1 LRTLEK
7 EVGTEAAAR
16 QSLPAPHRA
25 TLLHRVIFAPVAELP
40 FVDVPEIRRCVSL
53 RREREREREGSCGGL
68 TRELEAPLPS
78 NSPHDHMILRVEL
91 WWAHTGGGNALAFK
105 QPRMRPGGAMTVLNG
120 YRTGLAG
127 VFAAT
132 FQRG

>member
-1 LRTLEK
+1 MRTLEK

-53 RREREREREGSCGGL
+53 RRERERERG
-68 TRELEAPLPS
+68 
-78 NSPHDHMILRVEL
+78 EL
-91 WWAHTGGGNALAFK
+91 WWAHTGAGSALAFK
-105 QPRMRPGGAMTVLNG
+105 QPT
-120 YRTGLAG
+120 
-127 VFAAT
+127 
-132 FQRG
+132 